1 MTAVQ
6 TCTVVA
12 PRSRNSAAS
21 RQLETPPIP
30 DIGIL
35 ISRSLAIDETIFNA
49 IGFTAGPQYP
59 PCAERP
65 PTLGRGVNV
74 SRSMPVMELMV
85 LMAESASAWPRL
97 AARAAARMSVILGV
111 SFTITGV
118 RATSLTHPVIMQAY

>member
-1 MTAVQ
+1 MTAVH

-65 PTLGRGVNV
+65 PTSGRGVNV
-74 SRSMPVMELMV
+74 SRSTPVIELIV
-85 LMAESASAWPRL
+85 FINDTASAPPFFAPR
-97 AARAAARMSVILGV
+97 AGW
-111 SFTITGV
+111 
-118 RATSLTHPVIMQAY
+118 